1 MNRRADEFYFTFI
14 ANGVFNALLC
24 LTATILNSI
33 TIQAIRRTS
42 SLPKPLKAFHLTLAV
57 SDLCVGLI
65 VHPLY
70 VARMILLLNATSQ
83 NRTTIQNTNIAFAV
97 TSNFLFYAS
106 FLSVL
111 ALTVDRFL
119 AIIFHLRYQE
129 IVTHSR
135 AVFVVIL
142 LFLVSAFLSTV
153 GLWFTREQITRA
165 LKMQTVCEIL
175 CLIIIAILYCKIHLI
190 VRRHR
195 KQIQALQVRERNGK
209 ERANAARRFKL
220 AGSTF
225 CVYLVFVVCY
235 LPNICIIIVLINSG
249 PSKTCIFHF
258 KYYFWT
264 LVLLNSSLNPLIYCW
279 KMRHIR
285 QSVIDIFLVCY
296 NYFGR

>member
-1 MNRRADEFYFTFI
+1 MNRRADEFYFTII

-42 SLPKPLKAFHLTLAV
+42 SLPKPLKAFHLSLAV

-70 VARMILLLNATSQ
+70 VALLIAWSENS
-83 NRTTIQNTNIAFAV
+83 TTIQHTNITAFLV
-97 TSNFLFYAS
+97 PGYFLCYAS

-119 AIIFHLRYQE
+119 AITFHLRYQE
-129 IVTHSR
+129 IVTHNR

-142 LFLVSAFLSTV
+142 SFLVSGFLSTV
-153 GLWFTREQITRA
+153 GLWFTREGITIT
-165 LKMQTVCEIL
+165 LKSQTVFAVL
-175 CLIIIAILYCKIHLI
+175 CLIIIAILYCKIYLT

-195 KQIQALQVRERNGK
+195 KQIQVLQVREQNGR

-235 LPNICIIIVLINSG
+235 LPHICIDIVLINSG
-249 PSKTCIFHF
+249 PSKTISHF

-279 KMRHIR
+279 KMRDIR
-285 QSVIDIFLVCY
+285 QSVIDILLVCY
-296 NYFGR
+296 NCFGR

>member
-1 MNRRADEFYFTFI
+1 MI
-14 ANGVFNALLC
+14 A
-24 LTATILNSI
+24 
-33 TIQAIRRTS
+33 
-42 SLPKPLKAFHLTLAV
+42 P
-57 SDLCVGLI
+57 
-65 VHPLY
+65 
-70 VARMILLLNATSQ
+70 SQ
-83 NRTTIQNTNIAFAV
+83 NSTTLENMYIAFVV
-97 TSNFLFYAS
+97 TSYFFFYAS

-119 AIIFHLRYQE
+119 AITFHLRYQE

-153 GLWFTREQITRA
+153 GLWFTQERMTRA
-165 LKMQTVCEIL
+165 LKSQTVCAIL
-175 CLIIIAILYCKIHLI
+175 CLIIISILYCKIYLT

-195 KQIQALQVRERNGK
+195 KQIQVLQVREQNGR

-235 LPNICIIIVLINSG
+235 LPNICINIVRIKSG
-249 PSKTCIFHF
+249 PSSKTILHF
-258 KYYFWT
+258 RYYFWT

-279 KMRHIR
+279 KMRDIR
-285 QSVIDIFLVCY
+285 QSVIDILLVCY

>member
-1 MNRRADEFYFTFI
+1 MKRRADEFYFTFI
-14 ANGVFNALLC
+14 ANGVFNAFLC

-42 SLPKPLKAFHLTLAV
+42 SLPKPLKAFHLSLAV

-65 VHPLY
+65 VHPQY
-70 VARMILLLNATSQ
+70 VARMIARSQ
-83 NRTTIQNTNIAFAV
+83 NSTTIQHTNITAFVA
-97 TSNFLFYAS
+97 TSYFLFYAW

-119 AIIFHLRYQE
+119 AITFHLRYQE
-129 IVTHSR
+129 IVTHNR

-142 LFLVSAFLSTV
+142 LFLVSGFLSTV
-153 GLWFTREQITRA
+153 SLWFTREEYARA
-165 LKMQTVCEIL
+165 LKIHAVCEIL
-175 CLIIIAILYCKIHLI
+175 CLIIIAILYCKIYLT
-190 VRRHR
+190 VRRHQ
-195 KQIQALQVRERNGK
+195 KQIQVLQVREQNGR
-209 ERANAARRFKL
+209 ENQRANAARRFKL

-235 LPNICIIIVLINSG
+235 LPHICINIVLINSG
-249 PSKTCIFHF
+249 PSKTIFHF
-258 KYYFWT
+258 KCYFLT

-279 KMRHIR
+279 KMRDIG
-285 QSVIDIFLVCY
+285 QSVIDILLVCY

>member
-1 MNRRADEFYFTFI
+1 MKRWADDFYFSFI

-42 SLPKPLKAFHLTLAV
+42 SLPKPLKAFHLSLAV

-70 VARMILLLNATSQ
+70 VALMIIWSQ
-83 NRTTIQNTNIAFAV
+83 NSTTIEHTTSTAFVV
-97 TSNFLFYAS
+97 TSNLLFHAS

-119 AIIFHLRYQE
+119 AITFHLRYQE
-129 IVTHSR
+129 IVTHNR

-142 LFLVSAFLSTV
+142 LFLVSAFLSAAV
-153 GLWFTREQITRA
+153 ALWFTREEIPRT
-165 LKMQTVCEIL
+165 LKVETVCVIL
-175 CLIIIAILYCKIHLI
+175 CLIIIAILYCKIYLT

-195 KQIQALQVRERNGK
+195 KQIQVLQVREQNGR
-209 ERANAARRFKL
+209 ERANAAKRFKL

-225 CVYLVFVVCY
+225 CVYLVFAVCY
-235 LPNICIIIVLINSG
+235 LPNICINIVLINSG
-249 PSKTCIFHF
+249 LSKTILHF

-279 KMRHIR
+279 KMRDIR
-285 QSVIDIFLVCY
+285 QSVIHILLVCY

>member
-1 MNRRADEFYFTFI
+1 MNCWADEFYFTFI
-14 ANGVFNALLC
+14 ASGVFNALLC

-42 SLPKPLKAFHLTLAV
+42 SLPKPLKVFHLSLAV

-70 VARMILLLNATSQ
+70 VALMIAMSQ
-83 NRTTIQNTNIAFAV
+83 NSTTIENTYIAFAV

-119 AIIFHLRYQE
+119 AITFHLRYQE
-129 IVTHSR
+129 IVTHNR
-135 AVFVVIL
+135 AIYVVIL
-142 LFLVSAFLSTV
+142 LFLVSAFLSATA
-153 GLWFTREQITRA
+153 GLWLMREQITRA
-165 LKMQTVCEIL
+165 LNIHEVCEIL
-175 CLIIIAILYCKIHLI
+175 CLIIIAILYCKIYLT

-195 KQIQALQVRERNGK
+195 KQIQVLQVREQKGR
-209 ERANAARRFKL
+209 ERSNVTRRFKL

-235 LPNICIIIVLINSG
+235 LPHICITIVLINSG
-249 PSKTCIFHF
+249 PSKTICHF

-279 KMRHIR
+279 KMRDIR
-285 QSVIDIFLVCY
+285 QSAIDILLVCY

>member
-1 MNRRADEFYFTFI
+1 MNRRADEFTFI

-42 SLPKPLKAFHLTLAV
+42 SLPKPLKAFHLSLAV

-70 VARMILLLNATSQ
+70 VARMIAMSQ
-83 NRTTIQNTNIAFAV
+83 NSTTVIQNTNIAFAV

-119 AIIFHLRYQE
+119 AITFHLRYQE
-129 IVTHSR
+129 IVTHNR
-135 AVFVVIL
+135 AIYVVIL
-142 LFLVSAFLSTV
+142 LFLVSAFLSATA
-153 GLWFTREQITRA
+153 GLWQITRA
-165 LKMQTVCEIL
+165 LYIHEVCEIL
-175 CLIIIAILYCKIHLI
+175 CLIIIAILYWKIYLT

-195 KQIQALQVRERNGK
+195 KEIQVRQVREQNGR
-209 ERANAARRFKL
+209 ERANATRRFKL

-235 LPNICIIIVLINSG
+235 LPNICINIVWINSG
-249 PSKTCIFHF
+249 LSKTIYPF
-258 KYYFWT
+258 KCYVWT

-279 KMRHIR
+279 KMRDIR
-285 QSVIDIFLVCY
+285 QSVIDILLVCY